1 LGGCALRGKWNKEDI
16 KKGAIFTVSLCLV
29 MLFSHLIGKISVIGD
44 IFGTLLSATTPIL
57 MGCIIAFLLCPIMNY
72 FKKHITVLLNKIL
85 GKEREVA
92 ALKVGNV
99 LAVFFTMLVF
109 ILCIVGLLWIL
120 IPELRDSIIKLYGS
134 LPSYIDNVHDMINEI
149 PINPR
154 LEDVMTNSLTDFES
168 VLNKIVNEKLI
179 PNMDNIIIAISSGV
193 MVSIRFV
200 LNFLISIIIAIY
212 ILSSKERLAAQCKKL
227 IYSIFSKNHGNRILD
242 GLDYVNSVFGGFIN
256 GKIVDSIIIG
266 FICAIFCE
274 SVDMPYAVLISV
286 VVGVTNIIPFFGPF
300 IGAIPSA
307 LLVLVENPKM
317 CLMFVIFII
326 ILQQVDGNI
335 IGPLILGDSTGLSG
349 LWIMVAIIVGG
360 NLFGFTGMLLGVPVF
375 ACIYALISV
384 VIKNKLKSKGLNEDT
399 EYYLTLRKF
408 DEETGEA
415 VRGPKPKRVS
425 AKQRKKQRRRLE
437 SIQNATKNVMHRFE
451 RNESENKK
459 ENSSESTKKED

>member
-1 LGGCALRGKWNKEDI
+1 
-16 KKGAIFTVSLCLV
+16 
-29 MLFSHLIGKISVIGD
+29 
-44 IFGTLLSATTPIL
+44 
-57 MGCIIAFLLCPIMNY
+57 
-72 FKKHITVLLNKIL
+72 
-85 GKEREVA
+85 
-92 ALKVGNV
+92 
-99 LAVFFTMLVF
+99 
-109 ILCIVGLLWIL
+109 
-120 IPELRDSIIKLYGS
+120 LRDSIIKLYGS

-375 ACIYALISV
+375 ACIYTLISV